1 MLKSEEQISREQSH
15 LSLIFLNFSG
25 KILDNSY
32 MIYLIYGNQTPSIK
46 SRIKK
51 IIKENLPENDE
62 MNLVKFD
69 ASNVLIQ
76 EIVDEANYVPLG
88 YDHKIVIAENC
99 YFLLKSKPKN
109 KIESE
114 QNYGELIN
122 FLNHPSEEC
131 DLILTVPSL
140 TISTSNDVYKIIK
153 EKGKIVE
160 IPDLDQ
166 NGWKDGVRRYCLENA
181 HLKIDKDALNELAER
196 TAGDV
201 ALLQTSVA
209 KLSLYSD
216 HITYEDV
223 VLMVTRPLED
233 NTFLIFNHL
242 ITGKNDEAVKLFR
255 DLRVS
260 NVEPITLIGM
270 LANQFRLLNQVF
282 YLSKN
287 GFSDDEIAKEL
298 NIKPIR
304 AQILRRNTT
313 YVSEK
318 AIHRTLGE
326 LFDLDLQIKSGLVD
340 RFYAFELFLINFKR
354 K

>member
-1 MLKSEEQISREQSH
+1 
-15 LSLIFLNFSG
+15 
-25 KILDNSY
+25 

-46 SRIKK
+46 SRVKK
-51 IIKENLPENDE
+51 IVKENLPDNDE

-76 EIVDEANYVPLG
+76 EIIDEANYVPLG
-88 YDHKIVIAENC
+88 YDHKIVIADNC
-99 YFLLKSKPKN
+99 YFLLKSKHKN
-109 KIESE
+109 KIEQD
-114 QNYGELIN
+114 QNYEELIN
-122 FLNHPSEEC
+122 YLLHPSDDC

-140 TISTSNDVYKIIK
+140 AVAINSDIYKQIKEVGKII
-153 EKGKIVE
+153 E

-181 HLKIDKDALNELAER
+181 HLKIDNDAIIELAER

-209 KLSLYSD
+209 KLALYTD
-216 HITYEDV
+216 HVTYEDV
-223 VLMVTRPLED
+223 VLMVVRPLED
-233 NTFLIFNHL
+233 NTFLIFNYL
-242 ITGKNDEAVKLFR
+242 ITGKNTDAVKLFR

-260 NVEPITLIGM
+260 NVEPVTLISM
-270 LANQFRLLNQVF
+270 LGNQFRLLNQVF
-282 YLSKN
+282 YLYKN
-287 GFSDDEIAKEL
+287 GRTDEEIAKEL

-304 AQILRRNTT
+304 AQILRKNTSL
-313 YVSEK
+313 VSEK
-318 AIHRTLGE
+318 AIHRTLND
-326 LFDLDLQIKSGLVD
+326 LFNLDLQITSGLVD

>member
-1 MLKSEEQISREQSH
+1 
-15 LSLIFLNFSG
+15 
-25 KILDNSY
+25 

-46 SRIKK
+46 SRVKK
-51 IIKENLPENDE
+51 IIKENLPENDD

-69 ASNVLIQ
+69 ANNVLIQ
-76 EIVDEANYVPLG
+76 EWIDEANYVPLG
-88 YDHKIVIAENC
+88 YDHKIVVADNC
-99 YFLLKSKPKN
+99 YFLLKSKPRN

-114 QNYGELIN
+114 QNYGELMN
-122 FLNHPSEEC
+122 FLLHPSEEC

-140 TISTSNDVYKIIK
+140 AIATTSDIYKKIKEVGKII
-153 EKGKIVE
+153 E

-181 HLKIDKDALNELAER
+181 KIRIDNDALNELADR

-209 KLSLYSD
+209 KLSLYKD
-216 HITYEDV
+216 HITYDDV

-233 NTFLIFNHL
+233 NTFLIFNYL
-242 ITGKNDEAVKLFR
+242 ITGKNTDAVKLFR

-260 NVEPITLIGM
+260 NVEPVTLISM
-270 LANQFRLLNQVF
+270 LGNQFRLLNQVY
-282 YLSKN
+282 YLFKN
-287 GFSDDEIAKEL
+287 GRSDDEIAKEL

-304 AQILRRNTT
+304 AQILRKNTSL
-313 YVSEK
+313 VSEK
-318 AIHRTLGE
+318 AIHRTLND
-326 LFDLDLQIKSGLVD
+326 LFELDLQIKSGLVD
-340 RFYAFELFLINFKR
+340 RFYVFELFLINFKR